1 MKHYL
6 KYIFFLFFLILC
18 APLSIAQTMY
28 FPYYGKN
35 KVLYEKFNWN
45 SYKTEHFNIYYYTD
59 SLKVLKN
66 IAEMAES
73 AYQKISTELKHP
85 LSSSVPLIFY
95 KTSTDFEQTNL
106 FQLPAGVLGVAEPV
120 LYRIA
125 IQGDMTL
132 DEIQDLIEHELTH
145 IFQYDLLWGGPGGVM
160 YAVNQPPLWIME
172 GLAEYNTDNWSS
184 WSSLI
189 VRDAVLNDRI
199 PELTTS
205 GSLYS
210 RYPLPRPPA
219 YDFGHA
225 IYDFIESKHGKNG
238 IREFWHSLKRSP
250 FIGRRNPIKRAFN
263 MEYKDFNHEFKKYLR
278 AKHKDFLLRENPE
291 DYSIPLGPEFPLNP
305 YYFSLS
311 HDVSPSGDIV
321 AVLTQNVKDY
331 DIDIVLISTKDGSVV
346 KNITKGYTLKYE
358 YIKFEI
364 DPSKGK
370 DIAWSPDGDRIAF
383 FARAGQKH
391 SLFILNVLT
400 EKILRK
406 IKIPVDQPSS
416 LCFFPQ
422 GEELLFTAFHE
433 GFHDIFKINL
443 STEKILNLTEDDFF
457 EKAPMISPDGT
468 KVAYTIH
475 LDTYDK
481 LFLSPLNDLKK
492 RTQLTFG
499 KGNTISPHFSRDSKE
514 LYFSGDMRDA
524 YNIYSLNLETGELT
538 RYTDVRTGNFF
549 PIPLP
554 NDPQKVI
561 FASFN
566 KGAFQVFK
574 SELEGEV
581 EKTITFKEA
590 SPDEEFKRF
599 EPIISLDIDKKE
611 IKPYKGMGKLYLTS
625 RPPID
630 TIVSTDGSIYGGSAL
645 SFSDLFGD
653 YTFFLMAYQ
662 VRQYRSYQFS
672 FLNQKRRLQYNLN
685 AFQFTQYYYLS
696 SYYDPFYY
704 SRYETHFDAI
714 ATRKITGVSFSTY
727 YPFNRYYRTQASIGY
742 YNYEE
747 DYLYPSP
754 GTYAQFWNGSILS
767 ASFSLIGETTR
778 FKNPYGP
785 IAGNTFMLSVSQALP
800 VSSSFL
806 QNTTVETDLRKYIKI
821 SSNTLIALRFKGFFS
836 RGKNPFVFYWG
847 GNNQV
852 RSAGYYTI
860 IGNEGWYANL
870 EFRLPLINAASTI
883 IGRIGPVRGTLFF
896 DITRSKIKGYPAV
909 FAMEFTGWDEDGLP
923 EFRGIDA
930 IGSYGYGFQFFFLG
944 LPIHVEFV
952 KRLEFPDISKPW
964 DWDKKGDFRT
974 RFWIGFDF

>member
-6 KYIFFLFFLILC
+6 KYIFFVFFLIIWVS
-18 APLSIAQTMY
+18 LSFAQTIY

-45 SYKTEHFNIYYYTD
+45 SYKTEHFNIYYYTG
-59 SLKVLKN
+59 SIQALKN

-73 AYQKISTELKHP
+73 AYQRISAELKHP
-85 LSSSVPLIFY
+85 LSDPVPLIFY

-106 FQLPAGVLGVAEPV
+106 FQLPEGVLGVAEPI

-145 IFQYDLLWGGPGGVM
+145 IFQYDLLYGGPGGGI
-160 YAVNQPPLWIME
+160 YAMNQPPLWIME
-172 GLAEYNTDNWSS
+172 GLAEYNTENWSS
-184 WSSLI
+184 WSTLI

-199 PELTTS
+199 PELTAS
-205 GSLYS
+205 GDLYS
-210 RYPLPRPPA
+210 RYPLPRQPA

-238 IREFWHSLKRSP
+238 IREFWHSLQRSP
-250 FIGRRNPIKRAFN
+250 YIGRRNPVQRAFN
-263 MEYKDFNHEFKKYLR
+263 MKYKDFNHEFKKYLR
-278 AKHKDFLLRENPE
+278 ARYKDFLLRENPE

-311 HDVSPSGDIV
+311 HAVSPSGDIV

-358 YIKFEI
+358 HIKFEI

-370 DIAWSPDGDRIAF
+370 DIAWSSDGDRIAF
-383 FARAGQKH
+383 FARSGQKH
-391 SLFILNVLT
+391 ALFILNALNG
-400 EKILRK
+400 KILK
-406 IKIPVDQPSS
+406 TIKIPVDQPSS
-416 LCFFPQ
+416 PCFFPQ

-433 GFHDIFKINL
+433 GLHNIFKINL

-481 LFLSPLNDLKK
+481 LFLSPLNNLKK

-499 KGNTISPHFSRDSKE
+499 KGNTISPHFSEDSKE

-524 YNIYSLNLETGELT
+524 YNIYSLNLETGELK

-549 PIPLP
+549 PMPLP
-554 NDPQKVI
+554 NDPEKVI

-581 EKTITFKEA
+581 EKTITFTEA

-599 EPIISLDIDKKE
+599 EPIISLEIDDKE
-611 IKPYKGMGKLYLTS
+611 IKPYKGLGKLYLTS

-630 TIVSTDGSIYGGSAL
+630 TIVSTDGSIYGGSAI
-645 SFSDLFGD
+645 SFADLLGD

-662 VRQYRSYQFS
+662 VRSYRSYQFS
-672 FLNQKRRLQYNLN
+672 FLNQKRRLQYMVN

-704 SRYETHFDAI
+704 SRYQTHFDAI
-714 ATRKITGVSFSTY
+714 ATRKITGVNVSAY
-727 YPFNRYYRTQASIGY
+727 YPFNRYHRTQASIGY

-747 DYLYPSP
+747 DYLIPSP
-754 GTYAQFWNGSILS
+754 GTYSQFWNGSILS
-767 ASFSLIGETTR
+767 ASVSLIGETTH
-778 FKNPYGP
+778 FKYPYGP
-785 IAGNTFMLSVSQALP
+785 IAGNTFMLSVAQALP

-806 QNTTVETDLRKYIKI
+806 QNTTVEADLRKYINI
-821 SSNTLIALRFKGFFS
+821 GSDTLFAVRFKGFFS
-836 RGKNPFVFYWG
+836 RGKNPYVFYWG

-852 RSAGYYTI
+852 RSAGYYSI
-860 IGNEGWYANL
+860 IANEGWYANL

-883 IGRIGPVRGTLFF
+883 IGQIGPVRGSLFF
-896 DITRSKIKGYPAV
+896 DITRAKIKGYPAT
-909 FAMEFTGWDEDGLP
+909 FAMEFIGWDDQGFP
-923 EFRGIDA
+923 QFRGVDA
-930 IGSYGYGFQFFFLG
+930 IGSYGYGFEFFFLG
-944 LPIHVEFV
+944 LPIHLEFV
-952 KRLEFPDISKPW
+952 KRLEFPDMSRPF